1 MDKFYSSS
9 SNYYNI
15 YYKDDEN
22 KKHISFNL
30 TQKDLNFIFLRYGKE
45 NVYSIEKQS
54 APLV

>member
-1 MDKFYSSS
+1 MDKLYSSS